1 MSTSQP
7 DTLIGRVRE
16 AVRYKHYSIRTER
29 AYVEWVRRFVRFHDM
44 RHPRDMGAPEVRA
57 FLGRLSNRLMGPC
70 SIETEKFNA
79 CKFSGSRLPA
89 GA

>member
-29 AYVEWVRRFVRFHDM
+29 AYVEWVRRFVS
-44 RHPRDMGAPEVRA
+44 P
-57 FLGRLSNRLMGPC
+57 S
-70 SIETEKFNA
+70 
-79 CKFSGSRLPA
+79 
-89 GA
+89 